1 MTLTTEQGEESQD
14 IRREDSTVSTPDI
27 HANFMLPSHGNN
39 GPISSTPVPNRQLQ
53 NSSWDED
60 SMASPFDKMDAD
72 WKRMQLEDGYAE
84 SSSAPTPSLPSGYS
98 LPPFNAADASYD
110 VSTGTVDP
118 PALFSAGLPTYTA
131 PTPTRPA
138 ASLSREGTPRAKT
151 KWNGVTDLRNT
162 PLNAKFPRIPAA
174 DGETSRQP
182 RLAPQTKLPSDMDDL
197 SDSDDDVQLGMSPP
211 VTINFTLPPRAQ
223 AVYNSGKT
231 PVKSGSIGRLDKSS
245 DGKKK
250 DGEARMILDDLMEEM
265 GSMDSPAM
273 PTPEAFGRYSVVPAE
288 LGNGIRLFAE
298 QVQIA
303 GPSTTHG
310 QSRTRKSMANTSYG
324 SDIIDQ
330 PNQPTP
336 AYDDSDSFDDDED
349 SFDSVNVDQQQT
361 LGAFDQ
367 QHHHVMTDNSDGDI
381 TLSDTGGD
389 TAVFGAGRPPAAGR
403 PDSGASRF
411 ELMRQEEMQ
420 TWNGG
425 RLEDAE
431 PDLAASPTYAQGT
444 RR

>member
-1 MTLTTEQGEESQD
+1 
-14 IRREDSTVSTPDI
+14 
-27 HANFMLPSHGNN
+27 
-39 GPISSTPVPNRQLQ
+39 
-53 NSSWDED
+53 
-60 SMASPFDKMDAD
+60 MASPFDKMDQD

-98 LPPFNAADASYD
+98 LPAFNAADASYD

-118 PALFSAGLPTYTA
+118 PDLFSAQKSAYASPA
-131 PTPTRPA
+131 RVRPA
-138 ASLSREGTPRAKT
+138 TSSSRDGTPRAKA
-151 KWNGVTDLRNT
+151 KWNGVTDLRST
-162 PLNAKFPRIPAA
+162 PLNAKFPRVAA
-174 DGETSRQP
+174 ATADNSKQP
-182 RLAPQTKLPSDMDDL
+182 RLPIRATLPSGTDDL
-197 SDSDDDVQLGMSPP
+197 SDSDDDVPLGMSPP
-211 VTINFTLPPRAQ
+211 VTMNFTLPPRAQ
-223 AVYNSGKT
+223 AVYNTGKT
-231 PVKSGSIGRLDKSS
+231 PVKTSTGARS
-245 DGKKK
+245 DRPSEDQKK

-288 LGNGIRLFAE
+288 LGNGTRLFSD
-298 QVQIA
+298 QSKTA
-303 GPSTTHG
+303 GPSTSQAPT
-310 QSRTRKSMANTSYG
+310 RTRKSMANTSYG

-349 SFDSVNVDQQQT
+349 SFDSVDADQGLQHQT
-361 LGAFDQ
+361 LGSLGQ
-367 QHHHVMTDNSDGDI
+367 RSQHHVIADNSDGDL
-381 TLSDTGGD
+381 TLSDLGGD
-389 TAVFGAGRPPAAGR
+389 TAVFGAGRPQAAG
-403 PDSGASRF
+403 PAISGSSRF
-411 ELMRQEEMQ
+411 ELMRQDDMQ